1 MLSQLAA
8 KTAVLV
14 SGPVVARSR
23 QHVKATASAESRNL
37 VDTFSSQVEEPTAAM
52 ETRVDEQVKTVD
64 NVVRYQMALAENGS
78 RECAGHCPKYQPD

>member
-1 MLSQLAA
+1 MSSQLAA

-23 QHVKATASAESRNL
+23 QQVKATAAESQKI

-52 ETRVDEQVKTVD
+52 ERIDAQVKTVD
-64 NVVRYQMALAENGS
+64 NVVQYEMALAEDGPL
-78 RECAGHCPKYQPD
+78 ECAGHCPKHQSD